1 MKLKR
6 QRYSISKHKQADRN
20 TKVLLSQ
27 WSEVTAFFIKH
38 IFIKLLPLYGAP
50 CFWGFLEEAVAE
62 GKCGLA
68 PGGLV
73 LGGAGRRQFRDD
85 ATTIGLVDEG
95 CLTGSDRDAWGS
107 VTFIRQH

>member
-1 MKLKR
+1 M
-6 QRYSISKHKQADRN
+6 
-20 TKVLLSQ
+20 
-27 WSEVTAFFIKH
+27 
-38 IFIKLLPLYGAP
+38 
-50 CFWGFLEEAVAE
+50 EEAVAE

-95 CLTGSDRDAWGS
+95 CLTGSDRDA
-107 VTFIRQH
+107 